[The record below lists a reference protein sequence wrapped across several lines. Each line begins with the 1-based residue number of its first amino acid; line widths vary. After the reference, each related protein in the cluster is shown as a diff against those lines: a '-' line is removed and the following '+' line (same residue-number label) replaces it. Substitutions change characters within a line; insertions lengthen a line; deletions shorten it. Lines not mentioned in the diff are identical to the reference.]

1 MKPALLMRMSMRPK
15 RVRDIDDDALDRGA
29 IEDVERP
36 GLDAATGGTDFAG
49 DRIRA
54 GLVDIGNGDE
64 CTFLGEKMGGRAA
77 HSAGGASDYYGA
89 ILNRPTEF
97 FNFFHR

>member
-1 MKPALLMRMSMRPK
+1 MSRRPK
-15 RVRDIDDDALDRGA
+15 RVGDFNDDALDGGA

-49 DRIRA
+49 DRIQA
-54 GLVDIGNGDE
+54 GLVDVGNGDE

-77 HSAGGASDYYGA
+77 HSAGGASDYNGA
-89 ILNRPTEF
+89 ILNRPTEYF
-97 FNFFHR
+97 DWFHY